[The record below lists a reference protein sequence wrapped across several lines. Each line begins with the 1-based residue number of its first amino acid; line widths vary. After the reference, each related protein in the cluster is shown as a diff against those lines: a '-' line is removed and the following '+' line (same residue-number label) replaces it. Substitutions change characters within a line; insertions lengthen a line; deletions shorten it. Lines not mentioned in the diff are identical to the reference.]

1 MSRLLKE
8 GMELVHGRNIVMRN
22 YRQGDSHIVCHG
34 RLEDFRTRDNYKF
47 NGETMEAGNF
57 HEMEIVLLVKV
68 PEMLIEDI
76 EVILGTLP
84 LKDCPRIETSLEP
97 IKGELINQGFTKRV
111 RKLAGGAAGC
121 THLVHLLCSM
131 ASAIY
136 QGHWASLF
144 RNRPDISSAE
154 WMKTGEDLLPML
166 QDSCYAWRLEGESFQ
181 EMLKLVG
188 KKS

>member
-34 RLEDFRTRDNYKF
+34 RLEDFRTGDNYKF

-68 PEMLIEDI
+68 PEMRIEDI

-84 LKDCPRIETSLEP
+84 LKDCRHIETSLEP
-97 IKGELINQGFTKRV
+97 IKGELINQGFTKRA

-121 THLVHLLCSM
+121 THLVHLLCTM
-131 ASAIY
+131 APAVF
-136 QGHWASLF
+136 QGYWASLF
-144 RNRPDISSAE
+144 RNRPDISSDE
-154 WMKTGEDLLPML
+154 WMKTGDNLCAML